1 MDKKAILGRKIG
13 MTQIFSPDGK
23 VTPVTAIEAGPCP
36 VIQHRTEERDG
47 YVAVQIG
54 FGAKPKRTTSK
65 PLRGHFEKAGV
76 SPVRFV
82 KEIRLETEKELEAY
96 EVGSELKAD
105 TFGEGE
111 YVDVVGTSKGRGF
124 AGVMK
129 RHNFHG
135 ALTTSHGTHEKFRHG
150 GAIGA
155 GATPAR
161 VFAGTKMAGRY
172 GGVRAT
178 IRNLEVMRV
187 DVEQNLLYVKGAI
200 PGPNGG
206 FVYVRPAKTKKAK
219 AESK

>member
-13 MTQIFSPDGK
+13 MTQIFSPDGT
-23 VTPVTAIEAGPCP
+23 VTPVTAVEAGPCP
-36 VIQHRTEERDG
+36 VIQHRTQERDG

-54 FGAKPKRTTSK
+54 FGAKAKRTTSK

-82 KEIRLETEKELEAY
+82 KEIRLETEAQLEAY
-96 EVGSELKAD
+96 EVGSEVKAD
-105 TFGEGE
+105 TFAEGE
-111 YVDVVGTSKGRGF
+111 WVDVIGTSKGRGF

-135 ALTTSHGTHEKFRHG
+135 ALTMSHGTHEKFRHG

-161 VFAGTKMAGRY
+161 VFAGTKMPGRY
-172 GGVRAT
+172 GGTRST
-178 IRNLEVMRV
+178 IRNLRVMRV
-187 DVEQNLLYVKGAI
+187 DLEQNLIYVTGAV
-200 PGPNGG
+200 PGPNGA
-206 FVYVRPAKTKKAK
+206 FVYIRPAKTKKITAATK
-219 AESK
+219 